1 MYEKRTLPNGVRM
14 VYEHMPHVR
23 SAAIGVWIGVG
34 SRYESPS
41 DAGSAHFIEHMLFKG
56 TAQHTA
62 SELAEHMD
70 AIGGQVNAYTTR
82 EGTCYYARVL
92 DEHLDRAGDLL
103 AEIDPRPFEA
113 ALGEA
118 RGALARDTAQLEN
131 ARRDLSRYEK
141 LVSGGHIARQQYDN
155 QRALVRQYEGTVQSD
170 KAAVDSAAL
179 QLQYSRITAPADGV
193 LGLRK
198 VDEGNMVHAS
208 DTEGLVR
215 ITLLTPSYVV
225 FTLPESRVPLVA
237 QHWREARKSGGR
249 LLVQAWDREQQAL
262 LAQGYLL
269 SMDNQIDTA
278 TGTVKLKAE
287 FANED
292 HTLFPNQFVNARL
305 LVTVLPRA
313 VTVPT
318 AAVQLGS
325 RGSYVYVVDKD
336 TVRLRE
342 VTPGV
347 RTDSLTV
354 IDKGLA
360 AGEVVVVDGVD
371 RLRDGLRVRVTASM
385 ETPRVTVPATGSEG

>member
-1 MYEKRTLPNGVRM
+1 MKISMSKGRLLAVLALLLGCALLWRGFFEPGRQRGMPQDTPPVR
-14 VYEHMPHVR
+14 VATALAQDMPHFLNGLGTVEP
-23 SAAIGVWIGVG
+23 SSDVLVT
-34 SRYESPS
+34 SRV
-41 DAGSAHFIEHMLFKG
+41 DGHLQRLHFTE
-56 TAQHTA
+56 
-62 SELAEHMD
+62 
-70 AIGGQVNAYTTR
+70 GQFV
-82 EGTCYYARVL
+82 
-92 DEHLDRAGDLL
+92 HKGDLL

-118 RGALARDTAQLEN
+118 RGALARDTA
-131 ARRDLSRYEK
+131 
-141 LVSGGHIARQQYDN
+141 HDN

-385 ETPRVTVPATGSEG
+385 V

>member
-1 MYEKRTLPNGVRM
+1 MKISMSKGRLLAVLALLLGCALLWRGFFEPGRQRGMPQDTPPVR
-14 VYEHMPHVR
+14 VATALAQDMPHFLNGLGTVEP
-23 SAAIGVWIGVG
+23 SSDVLVT
-34 SRYESPS
+34 SRV
-41 DAGSAHFIEHMLFKG
+41 DGHLQRLHFTE
-56 TAQHTA
+56 
-62 SELAEHMD
+62 
-70 AIGGQVNAYTTR
+70 GQFV
-82 EGTCYYARVL
+82 
-92 DEHLDRAGDLL
+92 HKGDLL

-131 ARRDLSRYEK
+131 ARRDLARYEK

-249 LLVQAWDREQQAL
+249 LLV
-262 LAQGYLL
+262 
-269 SMDNQIDTA
+269 
-278 TGTVKLKAE
+278 
-287 FANED
+287 
-292 HTLFPNQFVNARL
+292 
-305 LVTVLPRA
+305 TVLPQA

-385 ETPRVTVPATGSEG
+385 ETPRVTVPATGSGD

>member
-1 MYEKRTLPNGVRM
+1 MKISMSKGRLLAVLALLLGCALLWRGFFEPGWQRGMPQDTPPVR
-14 VYEHMPHVR
+14 VATALAQDMPHFLNGLGTVEP
-23 SAAIGVWIGVG
+23 SSDVLVT
-34 SRYESPS
+34 SRV
-41 DAGSAHFIEHMLFKG
+41 DGHLQRLHFTE
-56 TAQHTA
+56 
-62 SELAEHMD
+62 
-70 AIGGQVNAYTTR
+70 GQFV
-82 EGTCYYARVL
+82 
-92 DEHLDRAGDLL
+92 HKGDLL

-131 ARRDLSRYEK
+131 ARRDLARYEK

-249 LLVQAWDREQQAL
+249 LLVQAWDREQ
-262 LAQGYLL
+262 
-269 SMDNQIDTA
+269 
-278 TGTVKLKAE
+278 E
-287 FANED
+287 
-292 HTLFPNQFVNARL
+292 
-305 LVTVLPRA
+305 
-313 VTVPT
+313 
-318 AAVQLGS
+318 
-325 RGSYVYVVDKD
+325 
-336 TVRLRE
+336 
-342 VTPGV
+342 
-347 RTDSLTV
+347 
-354 IDKGLA
+354 
-360 AGEVVVVDGVD
+360 
-371 RLRDGLRVRVTASM
+371 
-385 ETPRVTVPATGSEG
+385 